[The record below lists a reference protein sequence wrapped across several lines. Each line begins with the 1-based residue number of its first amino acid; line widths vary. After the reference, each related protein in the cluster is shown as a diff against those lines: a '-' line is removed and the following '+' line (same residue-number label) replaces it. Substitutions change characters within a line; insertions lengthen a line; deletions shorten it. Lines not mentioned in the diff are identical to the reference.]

1 MNTGRISEENQER
14 LLHSDGRGR
23 GLHIT
28 VRLIKRMG
36 GKLDVEAR
44 EGQTVFR
51 VLLPVVQGN
60 GRNENV

>member
-1 MNTGRISEENQER
+1 
-14 LLHSDGRGR
+14 LLHSDGMGR
-23 GLHIT
+23 GPHIT

-51 VLLPVVQGN
+51 VFLPVAQEN
-60 GRNENV
+60 ERNEKV